1 MKIVLIEKT
10 IEHVQFKL
18 EVDTSKPNNTLAGSP
33 TLLIDGEPHIIYA
46 VDTLT
51 IIKAI
56 ANAKNM
62 IYIKKYVKG
71 CWAEES
77 IIETIEKLEKEHG
90 LVWNKYN

>member
-18 EVDTSKPNNTLAGSP
+18 EVETHEPNNTLAGSP
-33 TLLIDGEPHIIYA
+33 TLLIDGEPHIIYS

-56 ANAKNM
+56 AITGIQGALK
-62 IYIKKYVKG
+62 V
-71 CWAEES
+71 WV
-77 IIETIEKLEKEHG
+77 
-90 LVWNKYN
+90 LVI